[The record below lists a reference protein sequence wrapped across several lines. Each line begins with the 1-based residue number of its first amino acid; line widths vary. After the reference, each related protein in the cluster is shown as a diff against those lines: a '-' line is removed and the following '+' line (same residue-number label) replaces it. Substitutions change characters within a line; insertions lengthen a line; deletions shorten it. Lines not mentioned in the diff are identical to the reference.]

1 MLTDFVVQL
10 IASASVSVALSGLL
24 LWITK
29 SWISERLQQAI
40 KSEYDQK
47 LETHKAQL
55 KAQADVEIE
64 KLRSQLSISATE
76 HEVRFSHLHE
86 LRAEVIAETYALLKT
101 MYSRLANYVKIFEPA
116 GDTPKEQRR
125 MEAAEA
131 HQNFRQY
138 YSTKLIFLPK
148 ATSAKLEAI
157 DLQLVKTFNEFV
169 FGVEMKE
176 KAGAG
181 GFEKWMEIFDRL
193 NGEIKTALGELE
205 DEFRRL
211 IGDES

>member
-1 MLTDFVVQL
+1 LFGTNAVVLNAQL
-10 IASASVSVALSGLL
+10 IA
-24 LWITK
+24 
-29 SWISERLQQAI
+29 
-40 KSEYDQK
+40 D
-47 LETHKAQL
+47 
-55 KAQADVEIE
+55 
-64 KLRSQLSISATE
+64 
-76 HEVRFSHLHE
+76 
-86 LRAEVIAETYALLKT
+86 
-101 MYSRLANYVKIFEPA
+101 
-116 GDTPKEQRR
+116 
-125 MEAAEA
+125 
-131 HQNFRQY
+131 FRQY

-169 FGVEMKE
+169 FSVEMKE
-176 KAGAG
+176 KVGAD